1 MDPALKYK
9 RVLLKLSGEALAG
22 HHKASNTPAYGL
34 DASTLTRIATSIKT
48 TMQTGVQMGIV
59 VGGGNIFRGLSEAAK
74 DMDRSSSD
82 YMGMLATCINSLAL
96 QDALEKQGLQT
107 RVQTALEIVQV
118 AEPYIRRRAMRHLEM
133 GRIVI
138 FGAGTGN
145 PYFTTDT
152 AAALRAMEI
161 QADVLLKATKVDG
174 MYDQDPR
181 DHADAKLLNHISYM
195 DVLKQGLH
203 LMDSTATTM
212 CMDNKLPIVAFNI
225 RQPDNILKIIQG
237 EKIGTLI
244 S

>member
-1 MDPALKYK
+1 MASSIKYK
-9 RVLLKLSGEALAG
+9 RVLLKLSGESLAG
-22 HHKASNTPAYGL
+22 GQEPRYGL
-34 DASTLTRIATSIKT
+34 HAPTLERIAKNIKT
-48 TMQTGVQMGIV
+48 TMSTGVQMGIV
-59 VGGGNIFRGLSEAAK
+59 VGGGNIFRGLSTAAK
-74 DMDRSSSD
+74 GMDRASCD
-82 YMGMLATCINSLAL
+82 YMGMLATCINCLAL
-96 QDALEKQGLQT
+96 QDALEKQDLPT

-118 AEPYIRRRAMRHLEM
+118 AEPYIRRRALRHLQM

-161 QADVLLKATKVDG
+161 QADILLKATQVDG

-181 DHADAKLLNHISYM
+181 DHSDAKLLNEISYM
-195 DVLKQGLH
+195 EVLKQGLH

-225 RQPDNILKIIQG
+225 QQPDNILKIIQG